1 MYSYSCAS
9 RETEKLACF
18 IDIHWIKITARIN
31 GLLLVFWILL
41 VGYCCHFVKKCLLV
55 YQKKKKKETK
65 RKERKKE
72 RKGERKKERKKEAAH
87 IIKKYISRAKL
98 VKLKVPVIIQDPD
111 SSHIEAIV

>member
-18 IDIHWIKITARIN
+18 IDIHWIKITTRIN

-41 VGYCCHFVKKCLLV
+41 VGYSCHFVKNV
-55 YQKKKKKETK
+55 PRGISKEKEK
-65 RKERKKE
+65 RIENK
-72 RKGERKKERKKEAAH
+72 RKKEAAH

-98 VKLKVPVIIQDPD
+98 VKLNYSPCHHSGP
-111 SSHIEAIV
+111 